1 MQLFITGTD
10 TDAGKTHVTTMLLEA
25 LKCRGE
31 RAAGFKPFCCGGRQ
45 DSYLLHHSSDE
56 GLTLDEIN
64 PVWLKT
70 PASPYAAALIENRP
84 LDFTA
89 LKESCRQL
97 AAKVDHLLVEGVG
110 GWEVPLAP
118 RYTAADFAEEL
129 GLPVLVV
136 VNNKLGALNHTLLT
150 VKNILARGLPCVG
163 IVLNY
168 AAAERDV
175 SSISNRMILE
185 NMTDVPV
192 IGEVM
197 HGDSDGADL
206 LDAVMSALQE

>member
-10 TDAGKTHVTTMLLEA
+10 TDAGKTHVTQMLLEA
-25 LKCRGE
+25 LKSRGE
-31 RAAGFKPFCCGGRQ
+31 RAAGVKPFCCGGRQ
-45 DSYLLHHSSDE
+45 DSHLLHQASAE

-70 PASPYAAALIENRP
+70 PASPYAAALIENRT

-89 LKESCRQL
+89 LQDACKQL
-97 AAKVDHLLVEGVG
+97 ATKVDHLLVEGVG
-110 GWEVPLAP
+110 GWEVPLTP
-118 RYTAADFAEEL
+118 HYTSADFAEEL
-129 GLPVLVV
+129 GLPVLLV

-150 VKNILARGLPCVG
+150 VKNILARGLSCMG

-168 AAAERDV
+168 AVAERDV

-185 NMTDVPV
+185 NMCDVPV

-197 HGDSDGADL
+197 HGETDGADL
-206 LDAVMSALQE
+206 LDALLAAS